1 LKSSSAAFQ
10 LPPSSIDRAWA
21 NKVVFMRS
29 LSSLEYFQASLLPSI
44 YVFKIHFSSETSAS
58 HLILRYT
65 SAIHQLL
72 SCRLGSYPSH
82 TNPHTTTSQAF
93 PKHTPTQLNQR
104 ARTSLVR
111 SFRPSIHQKENLE
124 NPLTLSKPCLVEP
137 LQLLQMRW
145 SFSRKLRSPHFTDT
159 HMIH

>member
-1 LKSSSAAFQ
+1 MNDKKNYEEALKSSSAAFQ

-44 YVFKIHFSSETSAS
+44 YIFKIQFSSETSAS

-72 SCRLGSYPSH
+72 SCRLGSYPSP

-111 SFRPSIHQKENLE
+111 SFRPSIHQR
-124 NPLTLSKPCLVEP
+124 KPGKPSYTIKAMPRRASATTPDAMEFLA
-137 LQLLQMRW
+137 
-145 SFSRKLRSPHFTDT
+145 
-159 HMIH
+159 